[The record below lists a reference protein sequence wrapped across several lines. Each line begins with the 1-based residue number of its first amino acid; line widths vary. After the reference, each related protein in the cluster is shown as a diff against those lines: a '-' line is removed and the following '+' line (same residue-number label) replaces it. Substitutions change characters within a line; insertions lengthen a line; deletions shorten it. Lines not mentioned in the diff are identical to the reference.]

1 VAIASG
7 AFLAEGGCTVSEFL
21 HPAHFA
27 AWIFQP
33 GFSWGVWLPYLFA
46 AIILAIGLP
55 MAGKQLAQARGI
67 QKVVALGPVFIG
79 APMAVFSAEHFTAT
93 KIIAG
98 MVPGWIPGHVF
109 WALLVGVC
117 LLAAA
122 LSIAARKQA
131 WLSSALLGV
140 MILLFVLLIHI
151 PNIAGAPHERI
162 LWVVALRDLTFS
174 AGAFSLAAA
183 EKEAWRP
190 QDRHWVVT
198 VARLVVGAVI
208 VFMGVQQI
216 LHPELVPGV
225 PLLKATPAWIPGH
238 LLWGYVTGV
247 IYLICG
253 VSLIINKQ
261 ARLAASWLGLVILL
275 LVILIYVPIVVAN
288 PSDIGNA
295 LNYLADT
302 LLLDGTVL
310 ALAGALD
317 ADSLSAILA

>member
-33 GFSWGVWLPYLFA
+33 GFSWDVWLPYLFG
-46 AIILAIGLP
+46 AIVLAIGLS
-55 MAGKQLAQARGI
+55 MAGKQFAQARGI
-67 QKVVALGPVFIG
+67 HKVVALGPVFIA
-79 APMAVFSAEHFTAT
+79 APMAVFSAEHFTVT

-98 MVPGWIPGHVF
+98 MVPGWIPGHMF

-122 LSIAARKQA
+122 LSIAAGKQA

-151 PNIAGAPHERI
+151 PNIVSAPHERI
-162 LWVVALRDLTFS
+162 LWVVALRDSTFA

-183 EKEAWRP
+183 EKEAWRA
-190 QDRHWVVT
+190 QDRHWVIT
-198 VARLVVGAVI
+198 VARLVIGAVI
-208 VFMGVQQI
+208 VFMGVEQI

-225 PLLKATPAWIPGH
+225 PLLKATPVWIPVH

-247 IYLICG
+247 VYVICG
-253 VSLIINKQ
+253 VGLIINKQ
-261 ARLAASWLGLVILL
+261 ARLAATWLGLVILL

-317 ADSLSAILA
+317 ADSLSAIRV

>member
-33 GFSWGVWLPYLFA
+33 GFSWGVWLPYLFGA
-46 AIILAIGLP
+46 VILAIGLT
-55 MAGKQLAQARGI
+55 MAAKQLAQTRGI
-67 QKVVALGPVFIG
+67 RKVVALGPVFIA
-79 APMAVFSAEHFTAT
+79 APMAVFAAEHFTAT
-93 KIIAG
+93 KIMAG
-98 MVPGWIPGHVF
+98 MVPGWIPGHMF

-117 LLAAA
+117 LIAAA

-131 WLSSALLGV
+131 WLSAALLGV

-174 AGAFSLAAA
+174 AGAFSLAAT

-198 VARLVVGAVI
+198 AARLVIGVVI
-208 VFMGVQQI
+208 VFMGVEQI

-225 PLLKATPAWIPGH
+225 PLLKSTPVWIPVH
-238 LLWGYVTGV
+238 LLWGYVSGV
-247 IYLICG
+247 VYVICG
-253 VSLIINKQ
+253 AGLLIRKQ
-261 ARLAASWLGLVILL
+261 ARLAATWLGLFILL

-295 LNYLADT
+295 VNYLADT
-302 LLLDGTVL
+302 LLLNGTIL

-317 ADSLSAILA
+317 ADSSPA

>member
-7 AFLAEGGCTVSEFL
+7 AFLAEGGCTVSELL
-21 HPAHFA
+21 HFAHLA

-33 GFSWGVWLPYLFA
+33 GFSWDVWLPYLFG
-46 AIILAIGLP
+46 AIILAIGLSV
-55 MAGKQLAQARGI
+55 AARQFAQAQGI
-67 QKVVALGPVFIG
+67 HKVVALGPVFVA
-79 APMAVFSAEHFTAT
+79 APMAVFGAEHFTAT
-93 KIIAG
+93 KIMAG
-98 MVPGWIPGHVF
+98 MVPGWLPGHMF

-117 LLAAA
+117 LVAAA

-140 MILLFVLLIHI
+140 MVLLFVLLIHV
-151 PNIAGAPHERI
+151 PNVVSAPHERI
-162 LWVVALRDLTFS
+162 LWVVALRDLTFA

-198 VARLVVGAVI
+198 AARLVIGLVI
-208 VFMGVQQI
+208 VFMGLEQI

-225 PLLKATPAWIPGH
+225 PLLKSTPVWIPLH
-238 LLWGYVTGV
+238 LLWGYVSGLV
-247 IYLICG
+247 YVICG

-261 ARLAASWLGLVILL
+261 ARLAATWLGFFILL

-288 PSDIGNA
+288 PSDIANA
-295 LNYLADT
+295 LNYFADT
-302 LLLDGTVL
+302 LFLNGTIL

-317 ADSLSAILA
+317 VDSSPV

>member
-1 VAIASG
+1 VAIASE

-33 GFSWGVWLPYLFA
+33 GFSWDVWLPYLFG

-55 MAGKQLAQARGI
+55 KAGKQFAQARGI
-67 QKVVALGPVFIG
+67 YKIVALGPVFIA
-79 APMAVFSAEHFTAT
+79 APMAVFSAEHFTVT
-93 KIIAG
+93 KIMAG
-98 MVPGWIPGHVF
+98 MVPGWLPGHMF
-109 WALLVGVC
+109 WVILVGVC
-117 LLAAA
+117 LVAAA
-122 LSIAARKQA
+122 LSIAARQQA
-131 WLSSALLGV
+131 WLSAALLGV

-151 PNIAGAPHERI
+151 PNIAGAPHERL

-174 AGAFSLAAA
+174 AGAFALAAA

-198 VARLVVGAVI
+198 AARLVIGVVI
-208 VFMGVQQI
+208 VFMGVEQI

-225 PLLKATPAWIPGH
+225 PLLKSTPVWIPAH
-238 LLWGYVTGV
+238 LLWGYVSGV
-247 IYLICG
+247 VYVICG
-253 VSLIINKQ
+253 AGLLIRKQ
-261 ARLAASWLGLVILL
+261 ARPAATWLGLFILL
-275 LVILIYVPIVVAN
+275 LIILIYVPIVVAN

-302 LLLDGTVL
+302 LLLNGTIL

-317 ADSLSAILA
+317 ADSSSA

>member
-7 AFLAEGGCTVSEFL
+7 AILAEGGCTVSEFL
-21 HPAHFA
+21 HSAHLA

-33 GFSWGVWLPYLFA
+33 GFSWDVWLPYLFG
-46 AIILAIGLP
+46 AIVLAIGLTV
-55 MAGKQLAQARGI
+55 AARQFAQTRGI
-67 QKVVALGPVFIG
+67 QKVVALGPVFIA
-79 APMAVFSAEHFTAT
+79 APMAVFGAEHFTAT

-98 MVPGWIPGHVF
+98 MVPGWLPGHMF

-117 LLAAA
+117 LVAAA

-131 WLSSALLGV
+131 WLSAALLGV
-140 MILLFVLLIHI
+140 MVLLFVLLIHV
-151 PNIAGAPHERI
+151 PNVVSAPHERI
-162 LWVVALRDLTFS
+162 LWVVALRDLTFA

-198 VARLVVGAVI
+198 AARLVIGLVI
-208 VFMGVQQI
+208 VFMGLEQI

-225 PLLKATPAWIPGH
+225 PLLKSTPVWIPLH
-238 LLWGYVTGV
+238 LLWGYVSGLV
-247 IYLICG
+247 YVICG

-261 ARLAASWLGLVILL
+261 ARLAATWLGFFILL

-288 PSDIGNA
+288 PSDIANA
-295 LNYLADT
+295 LNYFADT
-302 LLLDGTVL
+302 LLLNGTIL

-317 ADSLSAILA
+317 VDSSPV

>member
-1 VAIASG
+1 
-7 AFLAEGGCTVSEFL
+7 VSEFL

-33 GFSWGVWLPYLFA
+33 GFSWDVWLPYLFG

-55 MAGKQLAQARGI
+55 LAGKQFAQARGMY
-67 QKVVALGPVFIG
+67 KVVAFGPVFI
-79 APMAVFSAEHFTAT
+79 AASMAVFGAEHFTAT

-98 MVPGWIPGHVF
+98 MVPGWIPGHLF

-117 LLAAA
+117 LVAAA

-151 PNIAGAPHERI
+151 PNIASAPHERI
-162 LWVVALRDLTFS
+162 LWVVGVRDLIFA

-198 VARLVVGAVI
+198 VARLVIGVVI
-208 VFMGVQQI
+208 VFLGVQQI

-225 PLLKATPAWIPGH
+225 PLLKPTPVWIPGH

-247 IYLICG
+247 VYIICG
-253 VSLIINKQ
+253 VSLVINKQ
-261 ARLAASWLGLVILL
+261 ARLAATWLGLVILL

-288 PSDIGNA
+288 PSDVGNA

-302 LLLDGTVL
+302 LLLNGTVL

-317 ADSLSAILA
+317 ADSRSA

>member
-27 AWIFQP
+27 AWIFQT
-33 GFSWGVWLPYLFA
+33 GISWGVWLPYLFGA
-46 AIILAIGLP
+46 VILAIGLL
-55 MAGKQLAQARGI
+55 MAGKQFTQARGI
-67 QKVVALGPVFIG
+67 HKLVAVGPVFIA
-79 APMAVFSAEHFTAT
+79 APMAVFAAEHFTAT
-93 KIIAG
+93 KILAG
-98 MVPGWIPGHVF
+98 MVPGWIPGHMF

-117 LLAAA
+117 LVAAA
-122 LSIAARKQA
+122 LSIAAKQQA
-131 WLSSALLGV
+131 WLSAALLGV

-151 PNIAGAPHERI
+151 PNVAGAPHERL

-174 AGAFSLAAA
+174 AGAFCLAAA

-190 QDRHWVVT
+190 QDRHWVVA
-198 VARLVVGAVI
+198 VARLVIGVVI
-208 VFMGVQQI
+208 VFMGVEQI

-225 PLLKATPAWIPGH
+225 PLLKSTPVWIPAH
-238 LLWGYVTGV
+238 LLWGYVSGV
-247 IYLICG
+247 VYVICG
-253 VSLIINKQ
+253 VSLVIKKQ
-261 ARLAASWLGLVILL
+261 ARLAATWLGLFILL

-288 PSDIGNA
+288 PSDIANA

-302 LLLDGTVL
+302 LLLNGTIL

-317 ADSLSAILA
+317 ADSSPA

>member
-21 HPAHFA
+21 HPAHLA

-33 GFSWGVWLPYLFA
+33 GFSWDVWLPYLFG
-46 AIILAIGLP
+46 AIILAIGLTTAAKP
-55 MAGKQLAQARGI
+55 LAQAQGI
-67 QKVVALGPVFIG
+67 HKVVALGPVFIA
-79 APMAVFSAEHFTAT
+79 APMAVFGAEHFTAT

-98 MVPGWIPGHVF
+98 MVPGWLPGHMF

-117 LLAAA
+117 LVAAA

-140 MILLFVLLIHI
+140 MVLLFVLLIHV
-151 PNIAGAPHERI
+151 PNVVSAPHERI
-162 LWVVALRDLTFS
+162 LWVVALRDLTFA

-198 VARLVVGAVI
+198 AARLVIGVVI
-208 VFMGVQQI
+208 VFMGLEQI

-225 PLLKATPAWIPGH
+225 PLLKSTPLWIPLH
-238 LLWGYVTGV
+238 LLWGYVSGLV
-247 IYLICG
+247 YVICG
-253 VSLIINKQ
+253 VSLIINKLARQ
-261 ARLAASWLGLVILL
+261 AATWLGFFILL
-275 LVILIYVPIVVAN
+275 LIILIYVPIVVAN
-288 PSDIGNA
+288 PSDIANA
-295 LNYLADT
+295 LNYFADT
-302 LLLDGTVL
+302 LLLNGTIL
-310 ALAGALD
+310 ALAAALD
-317 ADSLSAILA
+317 ADSNPA